1 MCVGVLS
8 PQGLRY
14 ALYRVLSKVDEV
26 RVSSSTSASINDLVI
41 RRCVIGNSYTWL
53 GLEKGAMPS
62 ATGKER
68 KGKEKQNKTKQNKK
82 KKNILL
88 CGTVEGHGKSRV
100 GSCDLVRASR
110 FSRFLAMGQRV
121 LGFGFGIGAGFSGS
135 GFGCVWYCG

>member
-1 MCVGVLS
+1 MGVLS

-26 RVSSSTSASINDLVI
+26 RVSSSTSASINEYLVI

-68 KGKEKQNKTKQNKK
+68 KGKEKQNKTK

-135 GFGCVWYCG
+135 GFG

>member
-100 GSCDLVRASR
+100 GACELGRGSR
-110 FSRFLAMGQRV
+110 F
-121 LGFGFGIGAGFSGS
+121 
-135 GFGCVWYCG
+135 